1 MFNNE
6 DRADMAMRIIDQFS
20 DKNYTV
26 PGEVSDGLRL
36 DITDTI
42 ANLLHLADRF
52 GLDHDDLIDKSLDS
66 YTGDMEDGPPVKSI
80 GEINAN

>member
-42 ANLLHLADRF
+42 ANLLHLCDPLRARSRR
-52 GLDHDDLIDKSLDS
+52 H
-66 YTGDMEDGPPVKSI
+66 YREV
-80 GEINAN
+80 A